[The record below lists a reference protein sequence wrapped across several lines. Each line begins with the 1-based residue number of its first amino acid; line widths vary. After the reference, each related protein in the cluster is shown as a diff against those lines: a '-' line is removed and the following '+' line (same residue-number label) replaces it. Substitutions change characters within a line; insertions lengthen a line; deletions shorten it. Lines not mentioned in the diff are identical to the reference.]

1 MNRELVAA
9 IRQRISLGHTEEEIR
24 NEVLSTGH
32 TEEAFSV
39 AYQAAVA
46 INKAVGVSFAPT
58 STDHYAR
65 SGDTTG
71 VKTLISYQA
80 LFSGALRL
88 AWQEQMLLLKGIAAT
103 ILFIILVALAGFGVV
118 LASVDQS
125 NDISDG
131 IIFWIVVIGFF
142 ALLIGFVVLIQMV
155 MMRALIKRQSG
166 ETFTSHI
173 LWSLRQTVGLSV
185 VSFLVIALILA
196 GYVLFIIPGI
206 ILSVYLFFSLFFYLD
221 GKGGASEALVMSTA
235 HSYGRF
241 WAICGRIIVFS
252 IGITVFAQVAL
263 LLSTL
268 TFFLAPLFALL
279 TVAVSYYL
287 QYCGYVVLYESVV
300 ATGTVKSLPM
310 AEATLRTIYN
320 TVGMIGF
327 LLLLGLVL
335 WFMNDGGFTSLLQ

>member
-32 TEEAFSV
+32 TEEAFSA

-65 SGDTTG
+65 SRDTTG

-80 LFSGALRL
+80 LFSAALRL
-88 AWQEQMLLLKGIAAT
+88 AWQEQALLLKGIAVT
-103 ILFIILVALAGFGVV
+103 ILFIILIALAGFGAG
-118 LASVDQS
+118 LATPDRLSE
-125 NDISDG
+125 ISDG
-131 IIFWIVVIGFF
+131 LIWVGAVGFSV
-142 ALLIGFVVLIQMV
+142 LLIGFVVLIQMV
-155 MMRALIKRQSG
+155 MMRALIKRQSS

-173 LWSLRQTVGLSV
+173 LWSLRQTIGLSV

-196 GYVLFIIPGI
+196 GYVFFIVPGI

-221 GKGGASEALVMSTA
+221 GKGGSTESLVMSTA
-235 HSYGRF
+235 HTYGRF
-241 WAICGRIIVFS
+241 WAICGRIIVLS
-252 IGITVFAQVAL
+252 IGISVFAQVAL
-263 LLSTL
+263 LFSAMTY
-268 TFFLAPLFALL
+268 FLAPLFAIL

-287 QYCGYVVLYESVV
+287 QYCGYIVLYESVV
-300 ATGTVKSLPM
+300 ATGTAKPLPM
-310 AEATLRTIYN
+310 AEATLRTIYS
-320 TVGMIGF
+320 TVGMIGL

-335 WFMNDGGFTSLLQ
+335 WFMND